1 MSKTYDKVPYI
12 TSARSNTKITLKKT
26 NVVKGYLKSIQSA
39 NGPLLIF
46 EPIHYKNIVQDRRFT
61 TMELLVHFKMDFLMH
76 FILTLGLESA
86 FSYHIT
92 RSIW

>member
-1 MSKTYDKVPYI
+1 MYLVI
-12 TSARSNTKITLKKT
+12 
-26 NVVKGYLKSIQSA
+26 GYLKSIQSA
-39 NGPLLIF
+39 NANDPILIF
-46 EPIHYKNIVQDRRFT
+46 GPINYKNIVQDRRFT
-61 TMELLVHFKMDFLMH
+61 TTELLVHFKMDFLMH